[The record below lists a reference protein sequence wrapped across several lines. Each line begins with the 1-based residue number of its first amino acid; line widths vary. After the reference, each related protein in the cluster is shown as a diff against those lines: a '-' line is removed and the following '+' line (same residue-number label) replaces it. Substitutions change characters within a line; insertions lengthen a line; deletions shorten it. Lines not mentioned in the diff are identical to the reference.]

1 MTDPIRNPAPIAIDC
16 LHNRRSSGAFRTYP
30 PATFPKH
37 QATHRFISRRIDSH
51 HLLSLN
57 QSLIWANYV
66 APTTLCSAFWD
77 TLLTVV
83 TCNARLFRKPAKT
96 GIVLALWLVRKR
108 KKNDKGSNSSIE
120 YRYLPTYIYGQVTT
134 ALGRCRCGLLLFGVR
149 KKATFTS
156 SLPTVC

>member
-16 LHNRRSSGAFRTYP
+16 LHNRRSSGAFPTYP

-66 APTTLCSAFWD
+66 APTTLCSACWD

-83 TCNARLFRKPAKT
+83 TCSARLFRNPVNRQRA
-96 GIVLALWLVRKR
+96 GLVVGEETEKERQR
-108 KKNDKGSNSSIE
+108 QQFVH
-120 YRYLPTYIYGQVTT
+120 RV
-134 ALGRCRCGLLLFGVR
+134 
-149 KKATFTS
+149 
-156 SLPTVC
+156 